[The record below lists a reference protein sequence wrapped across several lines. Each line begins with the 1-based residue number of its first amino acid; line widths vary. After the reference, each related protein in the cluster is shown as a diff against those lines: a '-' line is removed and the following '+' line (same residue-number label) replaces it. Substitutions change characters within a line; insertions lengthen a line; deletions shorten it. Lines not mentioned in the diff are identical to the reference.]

1 MLERLSLRLRVF
13 LFFAALAAGCGA
25 AVIGGLWAGY
35 RKLADPAAFPGFL
48 LAGVLAGFAILAL
61 VSWVWFLFDQNV
73 ASAVLRLAGGLRAQ
87 AHTEGAA
94 FEAASARY
102 LGDLAPAAAAVSASL
117 TQTRDALAE
126 AVAAKTPGDAPPKV
140 VDTVAGSELIGQTFT
155 APEYFHSRPSAA
167 GAGYDGAA
175 SSGSNLGP
183 LSPEL
188 LASVADRVAGYRE
201 ENGLSGDV
209 SVPVDAVTASA
220 SGLDPHISV
229 ANARLQAARVAQ
241 ARGLTL
247 AVVMGLI
254 DDHTDGR
261 SLGVL
266 GEPGVNV
273 VLLNL
278 ALDEQG

>member
-1 MLERLSLRLRVF
+1 MRAFIRQLKPAIISVIVF
-13 LFFAALAAGCGA
+13 T
-25 AVIGGLWAGY
+25 
-35 RKLADPAAFPGFL
+35 
-48 LAGVLAGFAILAL
+48 
-61 VSWVWFLFDQNV
+61 
-73 ASAVLRLAGGLRAQ
+73 VLRGVVYPLVATAIGQ
-87 AHTEGAA
+87 VA
-94 FEAASARY
+94 FNDEAN
-102 LGDLAPAAAAVSASL
+102 GSL
-117 TQTRDALAE
+117 IRRD
-126 AVAAKTPGDAPPKV
+126 GV
-140 VDTVAGSELIGQTFT
+140 VVGSELIGQTFT

-167 GAGYDGAA
+167 GAGYDGSA
-175 SSGSNLGP
+175 SSGSNYGP
-183 LSPEL
+183 QNPDF
-188 LASVADRVAGYRE
+188 LAPVAERVAAYRE

-229 ANARLQAARVAQ
+229 ANARLQAARVAE

>member
-1 MLERLSLRLRVF
+1 MRAFIRQLRPALLSIVVF
-13 LFFAALAAGCGA
+13 TVLFGLVYPLFSTL
-25 AVIGGLWAGY
+25 IGQVAFGDE
-35 RKLADPAAFPGFL
+35 ADGSL
-48 LAGVLAGFAILAL
+48 IRRDGV
-61 VSWVWFLFDQNV
+61 
-73 ASAVLRLAGGLRAQ
+73 
-87 AHTEGAA
+87 
-94 FEAASARY
+94 
-102 LGDLAPAAAAVSASL
+102 
-117 TQTRDALAE
+117 
-126 AVAAKTPGDAPPKV
+126 V
-140 VDTVAGSELIGQTFT
+140 VGSELIGQTFT

-183 LSPEL
+183 LSPDL
-188 LASVADRVAGYRE
+188 LASVADRVAAYRE
-201 ENGLSGDV
+201 ENGLSADV